1 MSKKVVALVGRKQ
14 TATQQKKNNKNHIYR
29 SILYFFFM
37 FRKKIPLQKSSRSGA
52 YMSWNNISAW
62 RPNSYS

>member
-29 SILYFFFM
+29 SILYFFYVS
-37 FRKKIPLQKSSRSGA
+37 KKNSLTEIKQK
-52 YMSWNNISAW
+52 W
-62 RPNSYS
+62 RIHVVEQYLCMAP